1 MMFLPSSAV
10 MPSGSLTAGV
20 PAAQYPAGSYAFR
33 TSILVLALDPVV
45 DNAAFVRSLADFVS
59 RGMSGRLRSGSISV
73 GTAFQQ
79 AVPREDRESL
89 ASVVISTV
97 AVAVPAAMVHPVG
110 FVLTI
115 ASAAA
120 SSLGWAIGSAGNVL
134 IPDQLPA
141 RWVTIDGIIDSPSGP
156 VTTGFVTQAI
166 ASALDTTLRLRT
178 PRAPYAIIQP
188 RDARVG
194 ESVIARTRESGACS
208 GHRRFD
214 KVIAAACT
222 RLEAVAPQPVAQQP
236 AARPPA
242 PQQPLQPQ
250 PVAPR
255 PAARPP
261 APRPA
266 ARPPAPSPVAPPQQ
280 YRPPAEA
287 ISPWWYA
294 VGAVAIAGAVV
305 LITTKDSR

>member
-1 MMFLPSSAV
+1 
-10 MPSGSLTAGV
+10 
-20 PAAQYPAGSYAFR
+20 
-33 TSILVLALDPVV
+33 
-45 DNAAFVRSLADFVS
+45 
-59 RGMSGRLRSGSISV
+59 
-73 GTAFQQ
+73 
-79 AVPREDRESL
+79 
-89 ASVVISTV
+89 
-97 AVAVPAAMVHPVG
+97 MVHPVG

-287 ISPWWYA
+287 VSPWWYA